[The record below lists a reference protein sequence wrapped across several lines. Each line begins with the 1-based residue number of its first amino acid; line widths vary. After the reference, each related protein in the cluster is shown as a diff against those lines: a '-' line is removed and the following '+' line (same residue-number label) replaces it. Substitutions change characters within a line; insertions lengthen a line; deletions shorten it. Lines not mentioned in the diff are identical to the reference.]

1 MQLLLLLLMFAPNAV
16 VVCVNVSLA
25 YVCFGYASL
34 HNESEVNRKSLTFAT
49 HCWHF
54 VVKISVKTKQFT
66 RKCLKPINGQYD
78 GAFDDRDDDDDDG
91 QHCWRY
97 YLNNIHR

>member
-1 MQLLLLLLMFAPNAV
+1 MLEACVAV
-16 VVCVNVSLA
+16 AAAVDVCSECSCCL
-25 YVCFGYASL
+25 FGYASL

-78 GAFDDRDDDDDDG
+78 GAFDDGDGDDDDG